1 MKNTD
6 LVDNRESTVR
16 IQLIRQLR
24 LEEKIVEIEE
34 IVEIA
39 EVVEVAGIVE
49 IAQIAETEKNVL
61 NV

>member
-34 IVEIA
+34 TV
-39 EVVEVAGIVE
+39 EVVEVVE
-49 IAQIAETEKNVL
+49 TVEIAETEKIVPT
-61 NV
+61 V

>member
-39 EVVEVAGIVE
+39 EVVEVAGI
-49 IAQIAETEKNVL
+49 AQIAETEKNVL